1 MESGASEVRDVAP
14 FVLVWVELFSLWT
27 PAANVFCW
35 RFFLLMSFMYVQKN
49 GVRHYVWLLFFNR
62 TSTVLQNESWIRS
75 NNLKHV
81 DLLHNF
87 PECRHNVCLISD
99 SPFVS
104 VTLTDAWCSYF
115 NDTDITHV
123 LRHVDQAAIFP
134 SSVSSLSLVSHR
146 RVKEVCNYFVENRNY
161 SPICP

>member
-1 MESGASEVRDVAP
+1 MESGASEVWNVGL
-14 FVLVWVELFSLWT
+14 FVLVWVELWSKV
-27 PAANVFCW
+27 ADA
-35 RFFLLMSFMYVQKN
+35 FFLLMSFMYVQKN

-104 VTLTDAWCSYF
+104 VTLTDAWRSYF

-146 RVKEVCNYFVENRNY
+146 RVKEVCNYFIENRNY